1 MSSLWWSFSVIPS
14 VVVVWAIYAI
24 SPPTSSVESWL
35 AIPASVILWAIHHLG
50 VALWIL
56 WQLTPSPPSVIDN
69 QTFTRIHRWSSC
81 ELVDF
86 PVVVQPLSQCGLSDR
101 GGNAF
106 FGAIIV
112 EVAILAQVEQS
123 LRSQRSFAPT
133 RPKHSHCLGWV
144 VAYPAGG

>member
-1 MSSLWWSFSVIPS
+1 MK
-14 VVVVWAIYAI
+14 
-24 SPPTSSVESWL
+24 SWRCL
-35 AIPASVILWAIHHLG
+35 GHLPHLGLG

-144 VAYPAGG
+144 VACSSASTWAVCCFSAEDLDLAH